1 MDKLV
6 IEAYRRLGSV
16 KAVAQYLG
24 VSVVKVRRILITAGL
39 WRSERSDAILDLLH
53 EGFSSDEIATKLNV
67 TRKAVEAYM
76 PYTQGSYGGFERSY
90 AAFES
95 DLYRQRKRYA
105 FSKQV
110 NRSVIQ
116 NPMPKGKERR
126 TYMKIASE
134 RKVLHLHLELDTSA
148 LNIAELA
155 LLHEYGKVGAGLTR
169 DVIVP
174 TSITLHALHYMI
186 QQLFGW
192 QNAHLHHFALPK
204 EAFTMLTGDRFESWK
219 KLCGIYFQVPDTEDP
234 DRFWDDDY
242 DEKRSF
248 NSWLRKKYCGPYQYD
263 TDYDQYS
270 ACQEKLQALLD
281 IASDNLQHFQWAKET
296 SAKSVPAFDQATIED
311 AYRYFGFDGNL
322 ESLLERLTLAQIMI
336 PNKKRTPFVIGQELT
351 EPLPI
356 TKTLHYYYDYGDGWE
371 VKISLVENSLVAL
384 DHLDAAENEKPVCVA
399 KDGLN
404 VMDDVGGIAGYC
416 KFLNDIHFGDPC
428 EAVELRYMA
437 TLKGWSTRQ
446 RAPEN
451 TL

>member
-1 MDKLV
+1 
-6 IEAYRRLGSV
+6 
-16 KAVAQYLG
+16 
-24 VSVVKVRRILITAGL
+24 
-39 WRSERSDAILDLLH
+39 
-53 EGFSSDEIATKLNV
+53 
-67 TRKAVEAYM
+67 
-76 PYTQGSYGGFERSY
+76 
-90 AAFES
+90 
-95 DLYRQRKRYA
+95 
-105 FSKQV
+105 
-110 NRSVIQ
+110 
-116 NPMPKGKERR
+116 
-126 TYMKIASE
+126 
-134 RKVLHLHLELDTSA
+134 
-148 LNIAELA
+148 
-155 LLHEYGKVGAGLTR
+155 
-169 DVIVP
+169 
-174 TSITLHALHYMI
+174 MI

-204 EAFTMLTGDRFESWK
+204 EAFTMLTGDRFEDWK

-281 IASDNLQHFQWAKET
+281 IASDNLQHFQWAKEP

-371 VKISLVENSLVAL
+371 VKISLVENSMVAL

>member
-1 MDKLV
+1 MTLTP
-6 IEAYRRLGSV
+6 I
-16 KAVAQYLG
+16 Q
-24 VSVVKVRRILITAGL
+24 
-39 WRSERSDAILDLLH
+39 
-53 EGFSSDEIATKLNV
+53 SDEIATKLNV

-116 NPMPKGKERR
+116 GPIPKGKERR

-204 EAFTMLTGDRFESWK
+204 EAFTMLTGDRFEDWK

-281 IASDNLQHFQWAKET
+281 IASDNLQHFQWAKEP

-371 VKISLVENSLVAL
+371 VKISLVENSMVAL